1 MLHANQ
7 SLKTWGKLKQESSH
21 VYSLIFLIYSSYF
34 LFHMCK
40 RSYIKHKARGLF
52 ERKIWK
58 ILFEVWR
65 FAWYN

>member
-34 LFHMCK
+34 CLLYT
-40 RSYIKHKARGLF
+40 SDAADDG
-52 ERKIWK
+52 
-58 ILFEVWR
+58 
-65 FAWYN
+65 

>member
-7 SLKTWGKLKQESSH
+7 SLKTWGKLKQELSC

-40 RSYIKHKARGLF
+40 RSYIKHKERGLF
-52 ERKIWK
+52 ERLGA
-58 ILFEVWR
+58 LF
-65 FAWYN
+65 YH

>member
-40 RSYIKHKARGLF
+40 RSYIKHKERGLF
-52 ERKIWK
+52 ERLGA
-58 ILFEVWR
+58 LF
-65 FAWYN
+65 YH

>member
-21 VYSLIFLIYSSYF
+21 VYSLTFLVYSSYF
-34 LFHMCK
+34 LFYMCK

-52 ERKIWK
+52 ERLGA
-58 ILFEVWR
+58 LF
-65 FAWYN
+65 YH

>member
-34 LFHMCK
+34 LFHMFA
-40 RSYIKHKARGLF
+40 SGVLF
-52 ERKIWK
+52 EELGFNYIGQ
-58 ILFEVWR
+58 IDGHNINELIEVI
-65 FAWYN
+65 